1 MAWQDDLQP
10 ASWRGIPFFVDA
22 SELRAGRNTALHS
35 YPFRDTDPAWVE
47 DVGLAP
53 NTTRITGFL
62 VGEDVAAQQDAMLA
76 AVQEYGT
83 GELVHPM
90 RGSLIGSITGG
101 CTFALRKDRGRVIEL
116 QFNFVENNISDP
128 YPAAEPNTQTGVS
141 VAATTV
147 QAAASADYATQAD
160 LPGPGH
166 A

>member
-10 ASWRGIPFFVDA
+10 ASWRGVPFSVEA

-35 YPFRDTDPAWVE
+35 YPFRDKAPAWVE

-53 NTTRITGFL
+53 NATRITGFL
-62 VGEDVAAQQDAMLA
+62 VGEDVAAQQDRMLA

-90 RGSLIGSITGG
+90 RGSLTGSITGG
-101 CTFALRKDRGRVIEL
+101 CTFALRKDRGRIIEL
-116 QFNFVENNISDP
+116 QFAFIENDPGSP
-128 YPAAEPNTQTGVS
+128 YPVTQPDTQAGVA

-147 QAAASADYATQAD
+147 QAAAEADYDKQAD